1 MLSTIS
7 VLIITKRPAMPS
19 LALFRERLSHNKLD
33 IDLTFSPATSRV
45 VMVMQCRIIS
55 LVTGLLKIQVNL
67 MVWLEEDAD
76 PLLL

>member
-1 MLSTIS
+1 ML
-7 VLIITKRPAMPS
+7 S

-45 VMVMQCRIIS
+45 AMVMQCPIIS
-55 LVTGLLKIQVNL
+55 LVTGLLKIQVNH
-67 MVWLEEDAD
+67 MVWLAENAD